1 MSNEVQQHPDRLMLP
16 GETDIKDADLR
27 YYDVLENTAFD
38 LYGLY
43 NPREEGGFKR
53 LPDEL
58 GKAVSRGVAR
68 LYTNTAGGRIRFCTD
83 SAYVALR
90 LTLPSI
96 ERMDHMT
103 LIGTSGADL
112 YEDHPETERSYH
124 IGTFRPPLS
133 MTEGYASICRFGMRK
148 RRYFTINL
156 PLYNDVT
163 RVEIGLQED
172 AFIEGGMKYK
182 NTLPVVFYGSSIT
195 QGACASRPGLC
206 YENMLARRL
215 NMDYINLGF
224 SGCGRAE
231 DNIVAYMAE
240 LPMSAFV
247 SDYDHNAPTVEYLKD
262 THCKMYQKIR
272 QKNPDTPYIMLS
284 RPDFIKRF
292 DDSVARRD
300 VIFDTYRFAR
310 EQGDKNVYYIDG
322 ESFFKGEWE
331 DSCTMEGTH
340 PNDLGFHFMAEV
352 IGNTLG
358 KLILK

>member
-1 MSNEVQQHPDRLMLP
+1 MSEIIQENRPVLT
-16 GETDIKDADLR
+16 GEETIKQTDIR

-43 NPREEGGFKR
+43 RPREEGGFKR

-58 GKAVSRGVAR
+58 GKAVNNGVAR

-83 SAYVALR
+83 SAYVAIR
-90 LTLPSI
+90 ITLPKI
-96 ERMDHMT
+96 TRFCHMT
-103 LIGTSGADL
+103 LIGTSGADI
-112 YEDHPETERSYH
+112 YEDHPETGQSYH
-124 IGTFRPPLS
+124 KATFCPPVA
-133 MTEGYASICRFGMRK
+133 MTEGFASICHFDTRK
-148 RRYFTINL
+148 RRYLTVNL

-163 RVEIGLQED
+163 RIEIGLQED
-172 AFIEGGMKYK
+172 AIVESGMKYK
-182 NTLPVVFYGSSIT
+182 NTLPVIFYGSSIT

-206 YENMLARRL
+206 YQNMLARRL

-224 SGCGRAE
+224 SGWAKAE
-231 DNIVAYMAE
+231 ERIVDYMAE

-247 SDYDHNAPTVEYLKD
+247 SDYDHNADSTEYLRD
-262 THCKMYQKIR
+262 THCRMYQKIR
-272 QKNPDTPYIMLS
+272 EKNPDIPYIMIS
-284 RPDFIKRF
+284 RPNFSTSF
-292 DDSVARRD
+292 PYSAERRD

-310 EQGDKNVYYIDG
+310 EQGDKNAYYIDG

-331 DSCTMEGTH
+331 DCCTMEGGH
-340 PNDLGFHFMAEV
+340 PNDLGFRFMAEK

>member
-1 MSNEVQQHPDRLMLP
+1 MSNEAQHPDRLMLP
-16 GETDIKDADLR
+16 GENNIQDADIR
-27 YYDVLENTAFD
+27 YYDVLEHTAFD

-43 NPREEGGFKR
+43 NPREEGGYKR
-53 LPDEL
+53 LPDAL
-58 GKAVSRGVAR
+58 AKAVNPGVAG

-83 SAYVALR
+83 SAYVAIR
-90 LTLPSI
+90 LTLPKI
-96 ERMDHMT
+96 TRFDHMT
-103 LIGTSGADL
+103 LIGTSGSDL

-124 IGTFRPPLS
+124 IGTFRPPVS
-133 MTEGYASICRFGMRK
+133 MTEGYAGICRLGTRK

-156 PLYNDVT
+156 PLYNNVT

-182 NTLPVVFYGSSIT
+182 NSLPVVFYGSSIT

-206 YENMLARRL
+206 YQNMIARRL

-224 SGCGRAE
+224 SGNGRAE
-231 DNIVAYMAE
+231 DNIVEYMAE

-247 SDYDHNAPTVEYLKD
+247 SDYDHNAPTPEYLRD

-272 QKNPDTPYIMLS
+272 QKNPDLPYIMLS
-284 RPDFIKRF
+284 MCDFIF
-292 DDSVARRD
+292 HWDQAILRRD

-322 ESFFKGEWE
+322 ESIFKGEWE
-331 DSCTMEGTH
+331 DCCTMEGTH
-340 PNDLGFHFMAEV
+340 PNDLGFHFMAEKL
-352 IGNTLG
+352 GNTLG